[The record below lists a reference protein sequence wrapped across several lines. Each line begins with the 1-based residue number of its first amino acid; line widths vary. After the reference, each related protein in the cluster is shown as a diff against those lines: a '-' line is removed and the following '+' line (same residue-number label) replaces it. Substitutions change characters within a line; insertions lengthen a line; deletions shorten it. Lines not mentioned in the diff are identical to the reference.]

1 MEAYL
6 KKLITLFL
14 LSLLMMAGACN
25 KAPQGSVEEQAIRQ
39 SLEKYLTTKKNI
51 NLQALKVEYKNFQI
65 AQDQATVDVTFKSG
79 TSNDMT
85 IGFKYSL
92 KKTANGW
99 EVEKGDPTS
108 GSMFGGHATSAP
120 ATGETPLPPGHP
132 SVTPPAGSGAPTPPP
147 PGPMEPAHSK
157 DAPKK

>member
-1 MEAYL
+1 M

-14 LSLLMMAGACN
+14 LSLLMLGGACK
-25 KAPQGSVEEQAIRQ
+25 KATQGPAEEQAIRQ

-65 AQDQATVDVTFKSG
+65 TENQATVDVLFKSG

-120 ATGETPLPPGHP
+120 ATGETALPPGHP
-132 SVTPPAGSGAPTPPP
+132 SVAPPAGSGTPASRL
-147 PGPMEPAHSK
+147 PGPMEPAHRK
-157 DAPKK
+157 EAPKK

>member
-1 MEAYL
+1 MG
-6 KKLITLFL
+6 L
-14 LSLLMMAGACN
+14 LLLAGACKN
-25 KAPQGSVEEQAIRQ
+25 ATQGSAEEQAIRQ

-51 NLQALKVEYKNFQI
+51 NLQALKVEYKNIQI
-65 AQDQATVDVTFKSG
+65 VQNQATVDVLFKGG

-99 EVEKGDPTS
+99 EVEKSEATS
-108 GSMFGGHATSAP
+108 GSMFGGHATGAP
-120 ATGETPLPPGHP
+120 ATGQTPLPPGHP
-132 SVTPPAGSGAPTPPP
+132 NVAPPAGSGTAAPPP

>member
-1 MEAYL
+1 
-6 KKLITLFL
+6 
-14 LSLLMMAGACN
+14 MAGACN
-25 KAPQGSVEEQAIRQ
+25 KAPQGSTEEKAIRE

-51 NLQALKVEYKNFQI
+51 NLQALKVEYSNFQI
-65 AQDQATVDVTFKSG
+65 AQNQATVDVLFKSG
-79 TSNDMT
+79 SSNDMT

-108 GSMFGGHATSAP
+108 GSMFGGHAGSAP
-120 ATGETPLPPGHP
+120 ATSATPLPPGHP
-132 SVTPPAGSGAPTPPP
+132 SVTPPAGSGTPAPPP